1 MIGASFLKMMI
12 KG

>member
-1 MIGASFLKMMI
+1 MMI